1 MNEETKFSKIKNTQM
16 RNKIISGTVG
26 LMLVSSLYISSTG
39 KDEIK
44 QSEGFSQ
51 IEYKDTAS
59 VPTICWGAAN
69 TGLKVA
75 SLDQC
80 ELLLDRHIDEVDKML
95 KKYVKHPLTQDQYD
109 VLHDFGHQYKY
120 KFTTSTLLKKIN
132 QGDCMG
138 AANQFLRWRLVNGK
152 YSQGVFNRSKKNS
165 IKFKKDCHLWTS
177 FSDIS

>member
-1 MNEETKFSKIKNTQM
+1 M
-16 RNKIISGTVG
+16 RNRLVIGSVG
-26 LMLVSSLYISSTG
+26 LALVSSLYISDTG
-39 KDEIK
+39 RDEIK

-51 IEYKDTAS
+51 TEYKDTAS
-59 VPTICWGAAN
+59 VSTICWGAAN

-120 KFTTSTLLKKIN
+120 KFITSTLLKKIN

-138 AANQFLRWRLVNGK
+138 AANQFLRWKYVNGK
-152 YSQGVFNRSKKNS
+152 YSQGVFNRSKRNS
-165 IKFKKDCHLWTS
+165 IKFKKDCHLWVS